1 MKLLVVED
9 QDSLRQGMVEQ
20 LTELGYRCE
29 SAATFE
35 TGLEKIDLYRYDVAV
50 IDINLPDGNGLDLI
64 RMCKSVQPDAGI
76 IVVSARN
83 ALEQKIEG
91 LEVGADDYLTKPF
104 DMAEL
109 SARIKSILR
118 RRISNGSNL
127 FVSGSFTVDF
137 DTRILR
143 CKGQELDLTK
153 SEYDL
158 IVFLM
163 SNPNRVMTKE
173 SLAEHIWGDHMDLA
187 DSFDFLYSHI
197 KNIRKKIAGY
207 EGGDPIKSV
216 YGIGYKWIDV

>member
-35 TGLEKIDLYRYDVAV
+35 AGLEKIDLYRYDVAV

-76 IVVSARN
+76 IVVSARD

-118 RRISNGSNL
+118 RRISNGSNV

-163 SNPNRVMTKE
+163 SNPNRVITKE

-197 KNIRKKIAGY
+197 KNIRKKIAGS
-207 EGGDPIKSV
+207 EGVDPIKSV
-216 YGIGYKWIDV
+216 YGVGYKWIDV

>member
-1 MKLLVVED
+1 M
-9 QDSLRQGMVEQ
+9 
-20 LTELGYRCE
+20 
-29 SAATFE
+29 
-35 TGLEKIDLYRYDVAV
+35 
-50 IDINLPDGNGLDLI
+50 
-64 RMCKSVQPDAGI
+64 
-76 IVVSARN
+76 
-83 ALEQKIEG
+83 
-91 LEVGADDYLTKPF
+91 
-104 DMAEL
+104 
-109 SARIKSILR
+109 
-118 RRISNGSNL
+118 
-127 FVSGSFTVDF
+127 
-137 DTRILR
+137 
-143 CKGQELDLTK
+143 TK